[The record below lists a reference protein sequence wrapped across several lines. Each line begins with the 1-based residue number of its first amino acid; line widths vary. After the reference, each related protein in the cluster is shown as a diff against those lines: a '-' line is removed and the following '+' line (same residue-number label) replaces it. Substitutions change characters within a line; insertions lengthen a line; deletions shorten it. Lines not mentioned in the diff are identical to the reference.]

1 MDRIRPIKTS
11 DYPVLRLYWAMS
23 GEASVTYPPE
33 SSYVFERDG
42 KLLYAVAVFHFKAA
56 PMALVEGLIKD
67 PNKASDFNALA
78 ALQAHIE
85 GAAKEAG
92 VKKLLGYALKPK
104 LVSHYERLGYTITG
118 RGVTNI
124 AKDL

>member
-1 MDRIRPIKTS
+1 MDLIRPIKTS

-23 GEASVTYPPE
+23 GEEGVAYPPE

-42 KLLYAVAVFHFKAA
+42 KLLYAVAVYHFKAA

-67 PNKASDFNALA
+67 PNKASDFNALS

-85 GAAKEAG
+85 NAAKEAG
-92 VKKLLGYALKPK
+92 AKKLLGYASKPR
-104 LVSHYERLGYTITG
+104 LVEHYKRLGYTITSQA
-118 RGVTNI
+118 VTNM